1 MRIASRLFLAICL
14 SLCVSGLSVAQ
25 DEPLGRLFYTD
36 KERAALDANIAR
48 VTKKPVKAI
57 PIPPS
62 VTLNGIVTRSDGER
76 TVWID
81 GRAYYQGNP
90 DNVRVITRPD
100 EPGVAELKVPGV
112 SERRPVRVG
121 QRLDPASGKTFESF
135 EARPSD
141 SSSQQGQPASAGTGA
156 ESASTTPAK

>member
-1 MRIASRLFLAICL
+1 MRTRSALNMAVCL
-14 SLCVSGLSVAQ
+14 SLCICSVSMAQ

-36 KERAALDANIAR
+36 KERSALDANIAR
-48 VTKKPVKAI
+48 VTKKPAKAI

-90 DNVRVITRPD
+90 DNVRVITRSD
-100 EPGVAELKVPGV
+100 EPGVAELKLPGV

-121 QRLDPASGKTFESF
+121 QKLDPASGETFESF
-135 EARPSD
+135 ETRPSPMP
-141 SSSQQGQPASAGTGA
+141 SQQAQPSPTRPGS
-156 ESASTTPAK
+156 ESASGTPAK

>member
-1 MRIASRLFLAICL
+1 MRIARPLILAA
-14 SLCVSGLSVAQ
+14 GLLQCFSNLTMAQ

-48 VTKKPVKAI
+48 VTKKPVK
-57 PIPPS
+57 PVPVPPS

-90 DNVRVITRPD
+90 ENVRVITRPD
-100 EPGVAELKVPGV
+100 DPGVAELKLPGV
-112 SERRPVRVG
+112 SQRRPVRVG
-121 QRLDPASGKTFESF
+121 QQLDPASGKTFESF
-135 EARPSD
+135 ETRPSVAPSPPRNEEPD
-141 SSSQQGQPASAGTGA
+141 
-156 ESASTTPAK
+156 AKTSPTAPSN